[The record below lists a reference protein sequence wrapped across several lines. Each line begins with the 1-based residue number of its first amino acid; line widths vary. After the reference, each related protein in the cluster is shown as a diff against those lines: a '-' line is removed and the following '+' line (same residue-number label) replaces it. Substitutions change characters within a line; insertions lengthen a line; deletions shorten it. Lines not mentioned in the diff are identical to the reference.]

1 MLERRARVHGRRD
14 FAELLEAL
22 SGRPRRSSA
31 SPRARLRTR
40 QMQWR
45 PQARAA
51 SSRTSTAGE
60 PEHVESTRQLAQR
73 TLFVP
78 RKWDEGSFFVDDG
91 GRLHFAVPILL
102 PDEKGRLFNSEEVTE
117 VGEDMA
123 RKITKRMDSKGS
135 FGPWPS
141 LCLFLDGMRA
151 LRLRGESLEGC
162 VLLSER

>member
-1 MLERRARVHGRRD
+1 
-14 FAELLEAL
+14 
-22 SGRPRRSSA
+22 
-31 SPRARLRTR
+31 
-40 QMQWR
+40 MQWR

-60 PEHVESTRQLAQR
+60 PEPNKGNRAHVESTRQLAQR